1 MLIVE
6 AESTL
11 AHDLQE
17 LSNDVRFLKDELGY
31 LNRRITRHSQS
42 ISMFIFSSQKYTWSC
57 VLVDHVSNVVTNCS
71 GIFSSFVSTKV
82 F

>member
-42 ISMFIFSSQKYTWSC
+42 ISMFIFSSQKYTFQMLLLIA
-57 VLVDHVSNVVTNCS
+57 VVYFQVSYLQKFFDKRRL
-71 GIFSSFVSTKV
+71 I
-82 F
+82 